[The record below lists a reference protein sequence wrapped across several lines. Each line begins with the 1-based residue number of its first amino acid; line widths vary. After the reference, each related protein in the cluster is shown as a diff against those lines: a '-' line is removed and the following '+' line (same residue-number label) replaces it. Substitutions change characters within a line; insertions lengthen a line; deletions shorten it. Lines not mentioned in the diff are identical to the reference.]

1 VLEPS
6 SRSSS
11 NFTITDR
18 NAPAF
23 GRGILLLFD
32 SFEGVS
38 VQRKKVAGWIAIVL
52 IAFVRTLPEVAVF
65 ISNYRGT
72 TPLPEGA
79 PVGLPA
85 WLGWQHYLNMFF
97 ILLAIRTG
105 WIIRSKKRPPA
116 FWTRSD
122 KGVLRYTG
130 PAQRMGIYHWFHL
143 SIDFL
148 WVINGALFMVLLF
161 ATGQWMRIVP
171 TSWDVFPNAVS
182 AALQYAS
189 LRWPVDNAWVNYNS
203 LQVMAYFVT
212 VFIAAPLAIFTGV
225 RLSPAWPKQG
235 WLHRAFPENLSRRTH
250 AFVMF
255 YFFVFI
261 VAHVTL
267 VFTTGALRN
276 LNMMFAA
283 NDGTSWLGAG
293 IFAIALASMVVA
305 WFLVKP
311 RVLKPI
317 AKLSGKVQG

>member
-1 VLEPS
+1 M
-6 SRSSS
+6 
-11 NFTITDR
+11 
-18 NAPAF
+18 
-23 GRGILLLFD
+23 
-32 SFEGVS
+32 
-38 VQRKKVAGWIAIVL
+38 QRKQIAGWSAVALISLTAVIVIAQFL
-52 IAFVRTLPEVAVF
+52 RTLPEVAAF
-65 ISNYRGT
+65 ISSYSGS

-85 WLGWQHYLNMFF
+85 WLGWQHFLNFF
-97 ILLAIRTG
+97 FLLFVIRTG

-116 FWTRSD
+116 FWTPTKFRLN
-122 KGVLRYTG
+122 KNK
-130 PAQRMGIYHWFHL
+130 PAQRMGLYHWFH
-143 SIDFL
+143 IQMDFL
-148 WVINGALFMVLLF
+148 WVLNGIIFMVMIF

-203 LQVMAYFVT
+203 LQVLAYFVT
-212 VFIAAPLAIFTGV
+212 VFIAAPIAIKTGL
-225 RLSPAWPKQG
+225 RLSPIWPKQG
-235 WLHRAFPENLSRRTH
+235 WMHRIFPEKLARTLH
-250 AFVMF
+250 FAVLF

-293 IFAIALASMVVA
+293 MFALSVVA
-305 WFLVKP
+305 MVIGWFLMRP
-311 RVLKPI
+311 SILKPI
-317 AKLSGKVQG
+317 AAYSGKIQG